1 MFDET
6 GTERTVET
14 VESSTEAMEQA
25 NLELTTE
32 TMGQEGLE
40 QGAGQENLELESSAW
55 EAPDLEGVMDALDLT
70 PDERAA
76 FAAIDSHLPD
86 MPVENA
92 SGNAKVYGDCTY
104 TTCSYTTTYY
114 SCVSTKP

>member
-1 MFDET
+1 
-6 GTERTVET
+6 
-14 VESSTEAMEQA
+14 MEQA

-55 EAPDLEGVMDALDLT
+55 EAADLEGVMDALDLT

>member
-1 MFDET
+1 MFEEMDREKIAGT
-6 GTERTVET
+6 GERAP
-14 VESSTEAMEQA
+14 EAMEQA

-40 QGAGQENLELESSAW
+40 QGAGQENLELESPAW
-55 EAPDLEGVMDALDLT
+55 EAADLEGVMDALDLT
-70 PDERAA
+70 PEERAA
-76 FAAIDSHLPD
+76 FAAIDSQLPD
-86 MPVENA
+86 MPVENG